1 MKVYAENIRNEYFNI
16 NLLVDKQKEKYDEIV
31 IKYE

>member
-1 MKVYAENIRNEYFNI
+1 MKVYSENIRNEYFNI
-16 NLLVDKQKEKYDEIV
+16 NLLVDKQKQKYDEIV